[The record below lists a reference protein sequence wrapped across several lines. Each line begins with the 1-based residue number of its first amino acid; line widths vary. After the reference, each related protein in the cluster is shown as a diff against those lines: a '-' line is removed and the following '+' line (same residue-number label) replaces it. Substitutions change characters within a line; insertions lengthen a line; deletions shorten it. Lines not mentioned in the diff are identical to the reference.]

1 MGKGERKPSFQ
12 ANVVTVQLAIRV
24 VRVCLCDVGVLLLN
38 AIKTELVL
46 GVMTATDVI
55 FFLLDGDPDPPT
67 EQEISHKVKADIHQ
81 INN

>member
-1 MGKGERKPSFQ
+1 MGKGERKPIFQ

-24 VRVCLCDVGVLLLN
+24 VSVCLCDVSVLLIN

-46 GVMTATDVI
+46 GVTTGTDVI

-67 EQEISHKVKADIHQ
+67 EQETSPKVKADIHQ